1 MQVLESRNRIG
12 MVGAVVG
19 MPLGVAATL
28 VMVSLPAEAATL
40 GIGATAAQETYYLSE
55 FLAGRSI
62 GTAKEAETV
71 AYLTDRLT
79 SFGYTPVLQPFTYTF
94 RGQELTSYNIIAE
107 RPGTSGKQVI
117 VGAHYDTAPSRLGS
131 SPLDRSG
138 LEGTN
143 DNASGV
149 GVLLELA
156 ERLDPDRNVG
166 VKFVLFGA
174 EEIGL
179 IGSEFHA
186 QSLSPEEVKNTAVM
200 VNLDSLVV
208 GDKMYFHAGRDAAEK
223 PSWFKY
229 RNLALEIAAEL
240 GIAAETNPGLNPDYP
255 AGTGCCSDLES
266 YDALMPVLA
275 VEATNWDI
283 GDLDG
288 YTQTSNP
295 NVPDGATWHDP
306 ATDNREFINAIF
318 PGLIEERTRDY
329 TLILD
334 TFLARVDA
342 DRTVVP
348 EPATV
353 LGLIGV
359 VGGGLL
365 LRRDSHKA
373 N

>member
-1 MQVLESRNRIG
+1 MLASKRWGRFNLSGAI
-12 MVGAVVG
+12 VGA
-19 MPLGVAATL
+19 PLGAIATFAML
-28 VMVSLPAEAATL
+28 SISAKAATL
-40 GIGATAAQETYYLSE
+40 GIGATAAKETYYLSE
-55 FLAGRSI
+55 FLAGRSV

-71 AYLTDRLT
+71 AYLTNRLS
-79 SFGYTPVLQPFTYTF
+79 SFGYKPTLQPFTYTF

-107 RPGTSGKQVI
+107 KPGTSGKQVI
-117 VGAHYDTAPSRLGS
+117 LGAHYDTAPSRLGA

-156 ERLDPDRNVG
+156 ERLETSREVG

-179 IGSEFHA
+179 LGSAYHA
-186 QSLSPEEVKNTAVM
+186 KSLTSQEVKNTAVM
-200 VNLDSLVV
+200 VNLDSLIL
-208 GDKMYFHAGRDAAEK
+208 GDKMYFHAGRGAADK

-229 RNLALEIAAEL
+229 RDLALEIAAEY
-240 GIAAETNPGLNPDYP
+240 GIAAETNPGLNPEYP

-266 YDALMPVLA
+266 YDYIMPVLA
-275 VEATNWDI
+275 AEATNWDI

-295 NVPDGATWHDP
+295 NVPGGATWHDP

-318 PGLIEERTRDY
+318 PGLIEKRTQNY

-334 TFLARVDA
+334 TFLDRVNA

-348 EPATV
+348 EPMSV

-365 LRRDSHKA
+365 LRRKS
-373 N
+373 